1 VGWSRVETC
10 QVSETCIIVRAPVLS
25 CRAERKLPQIPTTP

>member
-1 VGWSRVETC
+1 MTEMPPILMVDMPYAFFLETC

-25 CRAERKLPQIPTTP
+25 